1 MPNPHLRG
9 KEGIEER
16 RVWELLVRNFSWR
29 VPPDFSVRVL
39 GRSRGTD
46 SVPVRLQVFEIAVAA
61 IFAHLRPEFEWY
73 VTPNLPDGGLDF
85 VGQGR
90 FLEDKELGIAA
101 GITVG
106 GQCKKRSQVKDIV
119 GEISGSLA
127 RMAATINPTFFVV
140 ALASRLTQS
149 RVTEARRILELAHGR
164 DCHILDRRQIEGLIS
179 DHLVVI
185 DPILRESLS
194 GTEKRAVV
202 NYFRSQR
209 KEPSGVSIDVRAPAR
224 VLAGTPFRVH
234 LSVQSPLLAS
244 RGTRLWWKSKSDG
257 RNGLTS
263 PSLTVIG
270 PIGVDSEGG
279 IDCLAHS
286 TADDPLSAQISIEML
301 SYSVGRVDLGEVIV
315 DRETNVELD
324 RVKGVSLGQVH
335 VVENIRPRFFERPLR
350 AALTKL
356 STEYDRTLARGV
368 NSIAVVG
375 AGGSGKSRLCE
386 EFSLEKRRRGCHVV
400 QAKQTKTLDDPHRVL
415 ADLLIGLA
423 GMSVPTKDPADG
435 VIRAISQYDQNL
447 SDRSESA
454 IRSIIGT
461 HGRAYGTSTDQ
472 EILSSLLVLIFART
486 RSAPLIIH
494 LQDLHWCTTDV
505 LMLFERLIWQLEM
518 TYASGGVSLN
528 GTSGTLLIL
537 EGRIWESQ
545 QLGTRLWSTQMFEAF
560 LEKLACPIVNCAPFE
575 PPDSLEFVRRLFE
588 DQLSARRLVD
598 TSLLTLQT
606 SLTEQIHR
614 TAGGNPFHTL
624 EQIKLLRERR
634 VLAQNPETGLL
645 YMIQPPRDEP
655 MLPDTVF
662 ESIKLRWQYLKSRKP
677 ELATLLWGASL
688 LEDRI
693 PGPLFRHLWRGI
705 GPDLSLA
712 EIEATGFLWAGNG
725 DQAAVSFRHENY
737 FQSLRRLE
745 TVPTEQ
751 RKVVEIYAEWF
762 SRSKKLDPFEQFS
775 WARILMQSPVRDA
788 DKIRRLL
795 RAALTDARRRGN
807 MSLSRRVLTNL
818 LDFAWSENA
827 QSTIKIQSFLKC
839 CEDEV
844 ELCRN
849 LLNTDRLQAAQ
860 RIDYLRDRIRER
872 LSFRMTATPTTPE
885 KLRFQ
890 LLTADLLY
898 SQILFND
905 RKPSQA
911 ADVAAEAVHDI
922 RALAKARST
931 AKESD
936 WEILE
941 MEALHSYAVAL
952 ALGGEIEQ
960 AITVAEQA
968 VGITRKLETP
978 YSLDVMSTYAN
989 ILLAKDVEAAESIL
1003 RDCLVRSDSAET
1015 TRETLD
1021 AIAINL
1027 GMALLLEAHR
1037 LKLSEARRAHE
1048 KLAEASKLLKPVFSN
1063 SFRVGRYPDAGAAA
1077 LLLGII
1083 SALSD
1088 DGDEVSWFAQAVTAA
1103 ARGRQMETLWR
1114 SHINLATA
1122 LHRTSERASETVRDH
1137 ARAALEILEDTLS
1150 PYPQPDR
1157 STRFNLVVI
1166 PLAHAVRFLIQLGDE
1181 MGFAALERYPLLRNC
1196 FQDLKRGVLRQD
1208 RGGYRSHEW
1217 LNVEQWDYVIY

>member
-1 MPNPHLRG
+1 
-9 KEGIEER
+9 
-16 RVWELLVRNFSWR
+16 
-29 VPPDFSVRVL
+29 L

-61 IFAHLRPEFEWY
+61 ISAHLRPEFEWY

-194 GTEKRAVV
+194 VAEKRAVV
-202 NYFRSQR
+202 DYFASQR

-224 VLAGTPFRVH
+224 VLAGVPFRVH

-244 RGTRLWWKSKSDG
+244 HRTRLWWKSKSDG
-257 RNGLTS
+257 RNGLNN

-270 PIGVDSEGG
+270 PIGVDSAGG

-315 DRETNVELD
+315 DRETNSELD
-324 RVKGVSLGQVH
+324 RVEGVSLGQVH

-356 STEYDRTLARGV
+356 SAEYDRTLARGV

-386 EFSLEKRRRGCHVV
+386 EFSLEKRRRGCQVV
-400 QAKQTKTLDDPHRVL
+400 QAKQTKTLDDPHRVI

-423 GMSVPTKDPADG
+423 GMNVPTKDPADG
-435 VIRAISQYDQNL
+435 VIRAISQYDKNL
-447 SDRSESA
+447 SDRSASA

-461 HGRAYGTSTDQ
+461 HDRVYATSTDQ
-472 EILSSLLVLIFART
+472 EILSPLLVLIFART

-545 QLGTRLWSTQMFEAF
+545 HLGTKLWSTQIFEAF
-560 LEKLACPIVNCAPFE
+560 LEKLDCPTVNCAPFE

-614 TAGGNPFHTL
+614 SAGGNPFHTL

-655 MLPDTVF
+655 MLPETVF

-677 ELATLLWGASL
+677 ELATLLWGSSL

-725 DQAAVSFRHENY
+725 EQADVSFRHENY

-745 TVPTEQ
+745 IVPTEQ

-762 SRSKKLDPFEQFS
+762 SRFKKLHPFEQFS
-775 WARILMQSPVRDA
+775 WARILMQSPIRDA

-795 RAALTDARRRGN
+795 RAALTGARRRGDI
-807 MSLSRRVLTNL
+807 SLARRVLTNL
-818 LDFAWSENA
+818 LDFAWSENT
-827 QSTIKIQSFLKC
+827 QSTIRIQSFLKC

-872 LSFRMTATPTTPE
+872 LSFRMGTTPTTIE
-885 KLRFQ
+885 KLQFQ
-890 LLTADLLY
+890 LLTADLLH

-911 ADVAAEAVHDI
+911 ADVAAEAVGDI
-922 RALAKARST
+922 IALGKARSI
-931 AKESD
+931 AKRAD
-936 WEILE
+936 WQILE

-952 ALGGEIEQ
+952 ALGGEIEH
-960 AITVAEQA
+960 AIKVAEQA
-968 VGITRKLETP
+968 VGIARKLETP

-1003 RDCLVRSDSAET
+1003 RDCLVRSDSAEAA
-1015 TRETLD
+1015 RETLD

-1037 LKLSEARRAHE
+1037 LKLSEARRAQE

-1088 DGDEVSWFAQAVTAA
+1088 DGDEVSWFAQAVTAS

-1122 LHRTSERASETVRDH
+1122 LHRTSERPSESLRDH

-1157 STRFNLVVI
+1157 STRFNLIVI

-1181 MGFAALERYPLLRNC
+1181 MAFAALERYPLLKNC
-1196 FQDLKRGVLRQD
+1196 FEDLKRGVLRQD
-1208 RGGYRSHEW
+1208 RGGYRNHEW
-1217 LNVEQWDYVIY
+1217 LNVEEWDYVIY